1 MSRALSLVRW
11 SLLIIAVLLPWTTSN
26 FTVLG
31 FPYPLTANMFE
42 LPKLL
47 VLHAGVTF
55 AAVAWVVYLFRADAR
70 VRVSRWYALLAGA
83 AALVLVSTALSGSIA
98 LSLFGRDAR
107 YAGALLFLDMA
118 VVAWLSTQSLTSHEH
133 RRQLAWA
140 LVASSALLSLY
151 ALMQFAGLD
160 PVQWGQGF
168 FDTSRPSATFG
179 NPTILGG
186 FLVVPLA
193 LALSL
198 ALQHDDKASLK
209 SAAWGAATLIALGIL
224 VTFSRSAWI
233 GALIASALIVV
244 VHVRSSRRLARID
257 RWWVS
262 GMAAVILL
270 AILISLGS
278 GNANTNVL
286 ERISSVM
293 QSADS
298 AGSRVTIWRI
308 ATQSIGDQPLLGAGP
323 STFRWEY
330 ASRATPEAL
339 TLEGVD
345 AYADDA
351 HSYPL
356 HLAASVGLP
365 AALLLL
371 VFLGLVL
378 GGSRRA
384 AFARDPDDRV
394 LLLAGY
400 WSGTLGLLVHSAVS
414 VTTGYLVVLWI
425 AAGVL
430 VSATSDVRPG
440 ALRVYRIAG
449 IVLVGTAVISLGY
462 VVGNARADALFMS
475 AQMNADLGVRIA
487 LLEAAEDASPIQDS
501 YPAAVGYSRLGA
513 AQEALGRGAAASG
526 LAAAEQAET
535 ACAHLAEGERAYQAA
550 IGRASREP
558 ENYYQLAWLRLI
570 ASSIEG
576 SEKLEEAGQAADQ
589 GLLRAP
595 NSPRLLALKARIL
608 LAQGDISGALKAAEA
623 AYAITAES
631 VQVLTALGE
640 VRLAAGDTEGARDAG
655 ELAANLAPDDP
666 SVEALRARVEEQ
678 KRVP

>member
-11 SLLIIAVLLPWTTSN
+11 SPLIIAVLLPWTTSN
-26 FTVLG
+26 FTALG

-98 LSLFGRDAR
+98 LSFFGRDAR

-118 VVAWLSTQSLTSHEH
+118 VVAWLSTQSFTSHEH

-151 ALMQFAGLD
+151 ALIQFAGLD

-186 FLVVPLA
+186 FLVVPFA

-198 ALQHDDKASLK
+198 ALARHDKASLK

-233 GALIASALIVV
+233 GAFIASALIVTV
-244 VHVRSSRRLARID
+244 QVRSSSPLTKVD

-262 GMAAVILL
+262 SMAAVILV
-270 AILISLGS
+270 AIALSLGS

-286 ERISSVM
+286 ERVASVM
-293 QSADS
+293 QSAEGSD
-298 AGSRVTIWRI
+298 SRVTIWRI
-308 ATQSIGDQPLLGAGP
+308 ASQSIGDRPLLGAGP

-356 HLAASVGLP
+356 HLAASGGLP

-371 VFLGLVL
+371 AFLSLVL

-400 WSGTLGLLVHSAVS
+400 WSGVFGLLVHSVVS

-430 VSATSDVRPG
+430 VSAKSDARPG
-440 ALRVYRIAG
+440 ALRTYRIAG
-449 IVLVGTAVISLGY
+449 IVLAGTAVIWMGY

-501 YPAAVGYSRLGA
+501 YPAAVGYARLAA
-513 AQEALGRGAAASG
+513 AQEAIARGAAGSEAV
-526 LAAAEQAET
+526 AAEQTEA
-535 ACAHLAEGERAYQAA
+535 ARAHLAEGERAYSAA
-550 IGRASREP
+550 IERAPREP

-576 SEKLEEAGQAADQ
+576 SGQLEAAVQSVDD
-589 GLLRAP
+589 GLSRAP

-608 LAQGDISGALKAAEA
+608 LAQGDIPGALKAAEA
-623 AYAITAES
+623 AYEISAES
-631 VQVLTALGE
+631 VEVLTTLGE
-640 VRLAAGDTEGARDAG
+640 VRLEAGDTAGAYSRGAG
-655 ELAANLAPDDP
+655 GGSCA
-666 SVEALRARVEEQ
+666 
-678 KRVP
+678 